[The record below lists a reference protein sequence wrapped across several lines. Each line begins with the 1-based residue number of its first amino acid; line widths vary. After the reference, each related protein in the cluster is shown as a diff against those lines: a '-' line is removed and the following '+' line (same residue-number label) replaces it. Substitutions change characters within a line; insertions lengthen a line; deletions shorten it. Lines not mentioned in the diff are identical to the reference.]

1 MVELC
6 AVELREKIDAHFEW
20 LLVRKDGRA
29 FALQNAEI
37 ELSLRDERIHV
48 GFLDDRGFQTMRLNG
63 YLVEDGEISLDVA
76 GAFGRKREKMRLVP
90 RVSASELSAEIELA
104 RLKNASDIAKTAAEQ
119 FGRKIIRIDLAKE
132 NGRLAQIFLKG
143 ASGDTAAVL
152 TDAAGTATHESLLAF
167 AILWHEKLKARKKDP
182 IRTVW
187 ITAEKRQA
195 RNVQKL
201 HAMLCDGRK
210 ETIKILEI
218 SQRSEG
224 PRMIHLPPRKV
235 RDLWREKG
243 RKLVLPE
250 CPEISETARRII
262 AISPEKIDVIFS
274 KQGETLRFLGLPFAR
289 VRRMSA
295 PEKAWLGI
303 ERERRI
309 LNETTWKAML
319 DLVADLDRYRRLDTA
334 NKRHELYRLAPE
346 AWLESI
352 LRRNIKLLDANL
364 ILAPIYNQFRTLNDR
379 VDLLALRRDGRLVI
393 VELKTTPDREMVF
406 QAADYWRKIE
416 LQRRRGELKRA
427 KVFGE
432 MEILDEPALVYLV
445 APALSFHRD
454 YEFFARTL
462 SKEIELWRFELH
474 ESWRE
479 DLKVI
484 TRRNFEASFLPA
496 NYANR
501 RE

>member
-6 AVELREKIDAHFEW
+6 AVELREQLDAHFEW
-20 LLVRKDGRA
+20 LLVRKDARA

-76 GAFGRKREKMRLVP
+76 GTFGRKREKVRLVP
-90 RVSASELSAEIELA
+90 RASAAELIAEIELA
-104 RLKNASDIAKTAAEQ
+104 RLNKANDIAKTAAEQ
-119 FGRKIIRIDLAKE
+119 FGRKVIRIDLAKE
-132 NGRLAQIFLKG
+132 NGRLAQIFVKG
-143 ASGDTAAVL
+143 VSGETVPAL
-152 TDAAGTATHESLLAF
+152 TDVAGTATHESLLAF
-167 AILWHEKLKARKKDP
+167 AILWYEKLKARKKDP

-187 ITAEKRQA
+187 IIGEKRQA
-195 RNVQKL
+195 RNLQKL
-201 HAMLCDGRK
+201 HAMLNDGRK
-210 ETIKILEI
+210 ETINILEM
-218 SQRSEG
+218 SQKNDG
-224 PRMIHLPPRKV
+224 PRLAQLAPRKV
-235 RDLWREKG
+235 RELWREKA

-250 CPEISETARRII
+250 APEPSETARKII
-262 AISPEKIDVIFS
+262 AVSPEKIDIIFS

-289 VRRMSA
+289 VRQISGT
-295 PEKAWLGI
+295 EKSWFGI

-309 LNETTWKAML
+309 LNRGTWNTML
-319 DLVADLDRYRRLDTA
+319 DLVADLDRYRAFDTP

-364 ILAPIYNQFRTLNDR
+364 ILSPIYNQFRSSNDKI
-379 VDLLALRRDGRLVI
+379 DLLALRRDGRLVI
-393 VELKTTPDREMVF
+393 IELKTTPDRDMVF

-416 LQRRRGELKRA
+416 LQRRKGELKRA

-432 MEILDEPALVYLV
+432 MEILDKPALVYLV

-454 YEFFARTL
+454 HAFFARTL

-474 ESWRE
+474 EAWRE

-484 TRRNFEASFLPA
+484 ARRNFEAQ
-496 NYANR
+496 
-501 RE
+501 